1 MRITLS
7 IADEARKQEA
17 VHNDTS
23 AVPCPLRGDTAV
35 HRLFRAL
42 GAYDPATAA
51 HSVRVRWYALW
62 IAEELGL
69 DPLQTRQ
76 LSAAALL
83 HDLGKLCVSR
93 SILHKPGPLSAS
105 EYRVMQRHS
114 VVGERLVRAT
124 IPCPAVA
131 AAIRSHHERPDGG
144 GYPDGL
150 EHGEIPLLAQ
160 ILAVADAYDAMTSK
174 RVYAATL
181 RGERAVAVLRGEEG
195 RQFEALIVQHFVTS
209 LSKPWARGTAR

>member
-1 MRITLS
+1 MRIALS
-7 IADEARKQEA
+7 IADEARNESL
-17 VHNDTS
+17 HDS
-23 AVPCPLRGDTAV
+23 ASAFPCPLSGDSAS
-35 HRLFRAL
+35 HRLFRAI
-42 GAYDPATAA
+42 GVYDPATAA

-69 DPLQTRQ
+69 DPLQSRQ

-93 SILHKPGPLSAS
+93 SILHKPGRLTPS

-124 IPCPAVA
+124 IPCPGVA

-150 EHGEIPLLAQ
+150 EEREIPLLAQ

-174 RVYAATL
+174 RAYAPTL
-181 RGERAVAVLRGEEG
+181 RGEGAVAVLRGEEG
-195 RQFEALIVQHFVTS
+195 RQFEAMIVQHFIKS
-209 LSKPWARGTAR
+209 LTKPWARGTAR